1 MTTNKKHK
9 SNEAGLSDNAADIFK
24 RVSTNASSEVSL
36 VDSISFDVLDNN
48 GEDFIKIDQDLS
60 NEEDFMLF
68 LSDDSIEAE
77 NNGNN
82 GGRNNRDNGGYDNGN
97 NGGNLSYEKDYK
109 EDHEDDVDNAN
120 YQSPLF
126 TDCFKAVDSSSWN
139 EDDGDNKGNEKSKD
153 KENANNENNEN
164 NVNKDKANGTYI
176 YSLSNDC
183 REAGDNVAKENS
195 DNRYKGIKGSDTKD
209 NKSGNNVHNEDN
221 KSDNNGPNED
231 NKSGNNGPNE
241 DNESDNNGHNED
253 DKCDNNR
260 RNRDNE
266 SPMVDKEENT
276 RRDAF
281 ETHPIWSEMFSA
293 EVCTK
298 EPLSIL
304 EQQLQKSKDGHKI
317 TGNRTILEEQG
328 NLGKAN
334 SRKNRKRKKK
344 FRQKEISVTDE
355 SKFRAGGKKEVEIS
369 MQEEVGKEHGSE
381 SGELIGSETCTKT
394 EMETGKEGDTQTN
407 EIQSDTKMTD
417 TRNEDPFKD
426 SLRSEFRLDFELI
439 NNDEQGKIAEKQLK
453 EDVKMI
459 CTIESELPSPI
470 KQDFCLKIDNV
481 CSMKTVPS
489 SLKGMVLQD
498 KSVESKFI
506 DFEVVNN
513 ESQTSLGN
521 VSKHENAGT
530 YTPCSD
536 DETMPIVSIESGG
549 VSKNLP
555 DGTTNPDKAKEI
567 GREHQSSDTANDLGI
582 MVGEV
587 YSINSRSP
595 DKQDCAIEGL
605 LSHKGTTTGKLS
617 ASEIEG
623 PGNDSFG
630 STSSEN
636 NIGELLADRDHKI
649 SSGTNL
655 QCTVFSVED
664 EGICLMELEVREHR
678 SANECSSS
686 NKQSFLETCS
696 KQVLND
702 AGDNFDDGQ
711 VLDITVKGIEGEET
725 EGGTASCRELS
736 DITEGTEHLSVVNSA
751 LGMVEIEIGCEVS
764 ESQLL
769 CKDIELHSDIIVSKT
784 VTIPHNEGMC
794 KDTSNF
800 THLGAEASRKAADGG
815 KGDPMDLYTGKAKH
829 ATLKSEYLVTNALS
843 VDGVSGKRD
852 PVIRADNLAKP
863 DVPCGGESELKMPC
877 ILDVGTVQKDGD
889 YKMYKGSVLENL
901 VVADSKDMPGSEK
914 NSEKPENVEERSKAL
929 HLAEERSKLFDNAV
943 QSIGLPI
950 RAHREVYKGPEHERL
965 ACDDSENILEVG
977 AMITLAS
984 NEERSEVLTVAEPRC
999 KAFDDA
1005 VKAIGLPLHT
1015 PEGTLQATERNKSGQ
1030 KGTAKRK
1037 RPDET
1042 DIPTLSNC
1050 EAQKDTALKGS
1061 KAPSDR
1067 QTIGAIVQSNQ
1078 AIEDKPWE
1086 ASKAFVNERQT
1097 TGIVV
1102 QGNQAVNDQVS
1113 KPPVSERQ
1121 TAVIVVHS
1129 NQAVNDKVN
1138 NASVSER
1145 QTTGIV
1151 VQSNQALNDKSLKG
1165 SMAPPSDRQ
1174 TTGAVVQS
1182 NDATEDKSFK
1192 AIKER
1197 RKHSSSKGSK
1207 KSKPTHTALPL
1218 EASSTPVF
1226 QQANNFIT
1234 TASGFPRM
1242 LLVLTPQNMTTQ
1254 NQKQNIQLPPF
1265 HPFPGL
1271 PVMGPFPVNLT
1282 SQQDTQSNN
1291 GFTKPIFQGPASQL
1305 ARLLPAPTVDPN
1317 LPTALKVASSRRIIG
1332 GSMLNQRPAVVV
1344 TPGNGLNGKHTKV
1357 ANTSV
1362 AKTGSE
1368 LSLLLSQ
1375 SMNRQPG
1382 KKGFNV
1388 DVTNLTPANKANS
1401 IGSSTRG
1408 KETRSD
1414 RISSGNDQDTS
1425 KLLAREPLF
1434 KRPRSL
1440 NRDWDTL
1447 NQMQQQSGLL
1457 GRMCDST
1464 VAKDLGALFKKH
1476 AAKLA
1481 MPNKKISE
1489 TNSGKSENLMCN
1501 SKNWVESE
1509 NRTGERNDEAL
1520 FQETNTDSKKSLCKE
1535 SASKMGTANSENLG
1549 RSTQKQDS
1557 SMFRPISGKI
1567 LEPEGQIQGC
1577 NKEPPNKDVEAEA
1590 SKTLEELAKD
1600 EEEKRRARVE
1610 RARMAAMKASATRGA
1625 KKAKMY
1631 ERMRRLQNCHA
1642 IAKSKQTF
1650 KANLEWARAN
1660 DYSASKALKEE
1671 VAKMIECSND
1681 DNKPLLRSRFAK
1693 EKTQMNDLTVNETI
1707 LSDNSKEKALSQRYD
1722 IATSETKLSY
1732 SGTEITTRQE
1742 HEKTAN
1748 EAQMSEFSKEDTERQ
1763 QYELTA
1769 YEAKVSDS
1777 AKESTT
1783 MQKLQP
1789 TTSETK
1795 LCDNGKDLEYEQIRL
1810 SEAMEVCAAIVE
1822 NPNTAESVTAK
1833 ITSTGNSISPEN
1845 HLRCFRDEPCSF
1857 NSTNAG
1863 NLSERKNIDSKPGL
1877 VVNPAE
1883 ACFMVVNNNL
1893 TGRLTSP
1900 VGMVQKC
1907 NATTNVGDRKIL
1919 SHLEPRKLVEARRDS
1934 IPRQSPVGDVDHVPR
1949 QIGDNRASP
1958 IEVECYEP
1966 KLPHDENNLYF
1977 NVAIKSIAKNN
1988 LIFGC
1993 SPLLVSAPKLIDN
2006 SVGMHKKARRKR
2018 GRMPCNEK
2026 DLIQDKRQCQ
2036 DKGLYKG
2043 KEQSLKNNQPI
2054 AVKSVKPSSPVNCL
2068 IWKNVRYN
2076 GKLIGRK
2083 RTLLDAC
2090 PVLFSWECSHLFT
2103 GRKFMHD
2110 KQSVM
2115 NRLQKY
2121 EVRMNRIIQ
2130 RHKRKQPKTAENSPE
2145 HQSKKG
2151 GSPNTPESRKSSPS
2165 SSLRATAS
2173 QSPVNVTQ
2181 EKRVSP
2187 KAKEVN
2193 SILLEKARQLSQH
2206 FFDKHRT
2213 IYGNRLVAQTN
2224 NQNQNTMGSFV
2235 QGQSPTSDVSR
2246 PFVVRSSIR
2255 SHDLTTKA
2263 NSEYNNE
2270 MDAILSDIR
2279 SQDRNRRDGQ
2289 VNSRGEATSENRKS
2303 NSEGAVNLT
2312 DCTCSQVVKSIG
2324 CNVFEHSISKLARSV
2339 TRHVRKRKFSSATDH
2354 RCGQCDRV
2362 LSSAKELTRHA
2373 LYHLVDKAVDDNF
2386 VKGCESKPKKRRIE
2400 KEDFQ
2405 CELRV
2410 VGFRENM
2417 AENHDS
2423 SQKPSYRNRNSI
2435 GHEKCS
2441 ESIVVSQEVG
2451 TCIADPENHKE
2462 TVEIESKAVKAS
2474 TTGTNSISDGL
2485 GSECQSN
2492 ARILVH
2498 QREESCINNPEGFET
2513 TIDITNK
2520 AVEASTVI
2528 TNSRTNIAE
2537 IELNEGTSGD
2547 KNLSENEVRVQN
2559 SGTGEESTGAVA
2571 VNTDRNNVSDEDSTL
2586 AARNANIAS
2595 RVVGIVSPDAEI
2607 TTVDE
2612 NAEPKA
2618 RSSSPSECIK
2628 DCLSFHGTMEIHGAP
2643 NGDDIGTKSIKVER
2657 NSSSVTAILDRNQD
2671 IDCRSFAYREMK
2683 VEGSV
2688 NGDNFRTETAKPERN
2703 TSAVATDRNQAN
2715 DDGLLAYQGIDIK
2728 GTIDDLNNG
2737 TEFDTNKGKPNTVVT
2752 IPGRGEDMQGTSSI
2766 CQNRAVQLAYN
2777 EINVNL
2783 ETGQPASK
2791 SNTVATTVD
2800 QNTDAG
2806 TRDACL
2812 TSHIMDMDL
2821 MINGADFHKPKRNS
2835 KLDNASPEQNK
2846 NMEETPSACQNVDVD
2861 MVDDGLNIDR
2871 EIATAERNSGAVV
2884 VSPDQN
2890 FDTQDTFTDCR
2901 NTNFNEINSNAEMTT
2916 VERNS
2921 DAVVASSDRKFDTI
2935 GTSTVCRNTNVHETV
2950 CEVDSSAEIAALE
2963 PRLDSSIIEGP
2974 RDDIANIDSPKGDI
2988 ANIDCPKGG
2997 DDHIGDNEEV
3007 NVNQREISVSP
3018 SSDLSR
3024 TTDDTNRNSPNVVYK
3039 AQFWKMHQIPRI
3051 SNDRDSPVEC
3061 SSGEGKTVWTP
3072 VYFDVPVKPVKW
3084 QCLNCRR
3091 KFRGITELKTH
3102 AEECRRENGL
3112 SRDLDSYWKN

>member
-1 MTTNKKHK
+1 MKFSMTTNNKHK
-9 SNEAGLSDNAADIFK
+9 SNEAGLSDKVADIFM
-24 RVSTNASSEVSL
+24 RISTNASSEVSL

-48 GEDFIKIDQDLS
+48 GEDFIKIDEDLS

-68 LSDDSIEAE
+68 LSDDSIEVE
-77 NNGNN
+77 NNGDN
-82 GGRNNRDNGGYDNGN
+82 GGRNNRDNGGYEKGN
-97 NGGNLSYEKDYK
+97 NGGNLSYETDYK

-126 TDCFKAVDSSSWN
+126 TDCFKAVDSSSCN
-139 EDDGDNKGNEKSKD
+139 ED
-153 KENANNENNEN
+153 
-164 NVNKDKANGTYI
+164 NG
-176 YSLSNDC
+176 
-183 REAGDNVAKENS
+183 
-195 DNRYKGIKGSDTKD
+195 D
-209 NKSGNNVHNEDN
+209 NKSGNNRHNKDSKSGNNMHNEGN
-221 KSDNNGPNED
+221 KSDNNGPSED

-241 DNESDNNGHNED
+241 DNESDNNGHSED

-260 RNRDNE
+260 RNKDNE
-266 SPMVDKEENT
+266 SPVVDKEEKS

-304 EQQLQKSKDGHKI
+304 EQQLQKSKDGHEI
-317 TGNRTILEEQG
+317 TGNRTIQEEQG

-334 SRKNRKRKKK
+334 SRKNRKRKKNV
-344 FRQKEISVTDE
+344 RQKEISVTDE

-369 MQEEVGKEHGSE
+369 MQEEVEKEHRIE
-381 SGELIGSETCTKT
+381 SRELIGSETCTKT
-394 EMETGKEGDTQTN
+394 EMETGKEDDTQTN
-407 EIQSDTKMTD
+407 EIQSDTEMTD
-417 TRNEDPFKD
+417 ARNEDPFKD
-426 SLRSEFRLDFELI
+426 GLRSELRLDLELI
-439 NNDEQGKIAEKQLK
+439 SNDEQGKIAEKQLK
-453 EDVKMI
+453 EDGKMI

-489 SLKGMVLQD
+489 TLKGVVLQD

-506 DFEVVNN
+506 DFEVVDN
-513 ESQTSLGN
+513 ESQSHTTSLGN
-521 VSKHENAGT
+521 VSKHDNAGT

-536 DETMPIVSIESGG
+536 DEVMPTVSIESGG
-549 VSKNLP
+549 VSQNLP
-555 DGTTNPDKAKEI
+555 DGTTNPGKVKEM

-595 DKQDCAIEGL
+595 DKQDCAIVGL
-605 LSHKGTTTGKLS
+605 LSRKGTTTGKLN

-630 STSSEN
+630 TTSSEI
-636 NIGELLADRDHKI
+636 NIGEILADRDHKI
-649 SSGTNL
+649 SSGTNS

-678 SANECSSS
+678 SANECLSS

-711 VLDITVKGIEGEET
+711 VLDIAVKGFEGEET
-725 EGGTASCRELS
+725 EGGIASCRELS

-751 LGMVEIEIGCEVS
+751 LGMVEIEIGCEVG
-764 ESQLL
+764 ESSLL
-769 CKDIELHSDIIVSKT
+769 CKDIELHSDIVVSKT
-784 VTIPHNEGMC
+784 VTVPHNEGMC

-800 THLGAEASRKAADGG
+800 THLGAGASRKAADCG
-815 KGDPMDLYTGKAKH
+815 KGDPMDLYNDKAKH

-984 NEERSEVLTVAEPRC
+984 DEERSEVLTVAEPRC

-1015 PEGTLQATERNKSGQ
+1015 PEGILQMTERSKSGQ

-1042 DIPTLSNC
+1042 DISTLSNN

-1061 KAPSDR
+1061 KAPSVR

-1078 AIEDKPWE
+1078 AIEDKPWK

-1097 TGIVV
+1097 EGIVV

-1113 KPPVSERQ
+1113 KPP
-1121 TAVIVVHS
+1121 I
-1129 NQAVNDKVN
+1129 
-1138 NASVSER
+1138 SER

-1151 VQSNQALNDKSLKG
+1151 VQGNQAVDDQVSNPPVSERQTAVIIVQGNQVVNHKSLKG
-1165 SMAPPSDRQ
+1165 SMVPPSDRQ

-1242 LLVLTPQNMTTQ
+1242 LLVLTPQNVTTQ

-1265 HPFPGL
+1265 HPFPGV

-1282 SQQDTQSNN
+1282 SQQVTQSNN
-1291 GFTKPIFQGPASQL
+1291 GFSKPIFQGPGSQL

-1317 LPTALKVASSRRIIG
+1317 LPAALKVASNRRITG
-1332 GSMLNQRPAVVV
+1332 GSMLNQRLQTPTVVV
-1344 TPGNGLNGKHTKV
+1344 TPGNALNRKHTKV
-1357 ANTSV
+1357 ANASV

-1489 TNSGKSENLMCN
+1489 TNSGKSVNLMCN
-1501 SKNWVESE
+1501 SKDWVESE
-1509 NRTGERNDEAL
+1509 NRTGERNDQAL
-1520 FQETNTDSKKSLCKE
+1520 FQEMNTDSKESLCKE
-1535 SASKMGTANSENLG
+1535 SASKMGIANSENLG
-1549 RSTQKQDS
+1549 GSTQKQDS

-1681 DNKPLLRSRFAK
+1681 DSKPLLRSRFAK

-1707 LSDNSKEKALSQRYD
+1707 LSDDSKEKALSQRYD
-1722 IATSETKLSY
+1722 IATSETKFSY
-1732 SGTEITTRQE
+1732 SGMEITTRQE

-1748 EAQMSEFSKEDTERQ
+1748 DAKMSEFSKEDTERQ
-1763 QYELTA
+1763 QYELIA

-1777 AKESTT
+1777 AKESTKT
-1783 MQKLQP
+1783 QKLQP

-1795 LCDNGKDLEYEQIRL
+1795 LSYSGMKITTRQEHEKTAKEAKMSEFCKEDTERQEYELTAYEANVSDSAKESTKTQKLQPTASETKLSDNGKDLEYEQIRL

-1833 ITSTGNSISPEN
+1833 ITGTGNSISPEN
-1845 HLRCFRDEPCSF
+1845 PLRGFQDNPCSF
-1857 NSTNAG
+1857 SSTNAG

-1934 IPRQSPVGDVDHVPR
+1934 IPRQSSVGDVGHVPR

-2018 GRMPCNEK
+2018 GRMPF
-2026 DLIQDKRQCQ
+2026 
-2036 DKGLYKG
+2036 
-2043 KEQSLKNNQPI
+2043 
-2054 AVKSVKPSSPVNCL
+2054 KSVKPSSPVNCL

-2145 HQSKKG
+2145 HPSKKG
-2151 GSPNTPESRKSSPS
+2151 GSPNTPESRKRSPS

-2181 EKRVSP
+2181 EKRASP

-2255 SHDLTTKA
+2255 SHDSMTKA
-2263 NSEYNNE
+2263 NSEYSNE

-2279 SQDRNRRDGQ
+2279 SQDSNRRDGQ
-2289 VNSRGEATSENRKS
+2289 VNSREEATSEIRKS

-2312 DCTCSQVVKSIG
+2312 DCTCSHVVKSIG

-2410 VGFRENM
+2410 VGFRESM

-2423 SQKPSYRNRNSI
+2423 SQKPSNRNRNSI
-2435 GHEKCS
+2435 GAEKGS
-2441 ESIVVSQEVG
+2441 ESIIVSRQEG
-2451 TCIADPENHKE
+2451 TCIADPENRKE

-2485 GSECQSN
+2485 DSECQSN

-2537 IELNEGTSGD
+2537 IELNEGTSDD

-2571 VNTDRNNVSDEDSTL
+2571 VNTDRNNVGDEDSTL

-2595 RVVGIVSPDAEI
+2595 GVVGIVSPDAEI

-2643 NGDDIGTKSIKVER
+2643 NRDDIGSKTIKVER
-2657 NSSSVTAILDRNQD
+2657 NSSSVATILDRNQD

-2683 VEGSV
+2683 VEGAV
-2688 NGDNFRTETAKPERN
+2688 NGDNFRAETAKPERN

-2728 GTIDDLNNG
+2728 GTVDDLNNG
-2737 TEFDTNKGKPNTVVT
+2737 TECDTNKGKPNTVVA
-2752 IPGRGEDMQGTSSI
+2752 IPGRSEDMQGTSSI
-2766 CQNRAVQLAYN
+2766 CQNRAVQPAYN

-2800 QNTDAG
+2800 QNTDTG

-2861 MVDDGLNIDR
+2861 MVDDGLNIDP
-2871 EIATAERNSGAVV
+2871 EITAAERNSGAVV
-2884 VSPDQN
+2884 VSPDRN
-2890 FDTQDTFTDCR
+2890 FDTQNTSTDCR
-2901 NTNFNEINSNAEMTT
+2901 NTNFHEINSNAEITT
-2916 VERNS
+2916 AERNS
-2921 DAVVASSDRKFDTI
+2921 DVVVASSDRKFDTI

-2963 PRLDSSIIEGP
+2963 PRLDSSNIEGP

-3084 QCLNCRR
+3084 QCLNCQR